1 MEKQEAQSVIFTEQQ
16 LVGFGTYLL
25 SAERKKL
32 FKSRKIKGSSLA
44 DRLSQV
50 HDSDLENFKNKYII

>member
-1 MEKQEAQSVIFTEQQ
+1 MENYTEQQ
-16 LVGFGTYLL
+16 LVEFGTYLL

-32 FKSRKIKGSSLA
+32 FKSRKIKGLTLNE
-44 DRLSQV
+44 RLSQV